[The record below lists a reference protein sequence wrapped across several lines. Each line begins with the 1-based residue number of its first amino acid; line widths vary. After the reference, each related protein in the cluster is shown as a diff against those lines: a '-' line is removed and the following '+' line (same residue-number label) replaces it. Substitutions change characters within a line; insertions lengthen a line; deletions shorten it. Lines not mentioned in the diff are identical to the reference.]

1 MLSPMVEV
9 SDSGFFSF
17 SSELLNLST
26 IPILGWTVCFRR
38 LSCVARIG
46 CGISGFCLLVA
57 GSVPSLVVTTNSE
70 CL

>member
-1 MLSPMVEV
+1 MLSPVVEV

-38 LSCVARIG
+38 LSRAARIG
-46 CGISGFCLLVA
+46 GGISGFCLLDA